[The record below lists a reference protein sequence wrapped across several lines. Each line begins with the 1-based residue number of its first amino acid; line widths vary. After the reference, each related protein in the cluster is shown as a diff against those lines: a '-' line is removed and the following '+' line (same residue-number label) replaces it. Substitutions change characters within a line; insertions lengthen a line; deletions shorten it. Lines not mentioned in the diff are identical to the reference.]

1 MSYLPR
7 VTEVRKPPRLSS
19 ILYACI
25 STVWAELSLYNF
37 DRSLFFAI
45 YYFSKI
51 SIFGID

>member
-7 VTEVRKPPRLSS
+7 VTEVRKPRRLSS
-19 ILYACI
+19 ILYARI
-25 STVWAELSLYNF
+25 STVWAERSLYYF
-37 DRSLFFAI
+37 DRSLYLAI